1 MICARAFDDRL
12 GDYIIHEAAKKAY
25 KDTNAQ
31 ILVTTSTGEET
42 TGRGAYSSA
51 MMMKPDLC
59 IVVDVTF
66 SGDYPNAN
74 IENDVALG
82 KGGVICRGSVINRKL
97 NEMLVETA
105 KELNEPLQYEVWQG
119 RTGTD
124 GDTILKTNID
134 TPIVLFSIPLR
145 YMHSPVEVASKYDID
160 SMIKVLSSFLKKIN
174 KNIGLAPYKLEE

>member
-1 MICARAFDDRL
+1 M
-12 GDYIIHEAAKKAY
+12 
-25 KDTNAQ
+25 Q
-31 ILVTTSTGEET
+31 
-42 TGRGAYSSA
+42 
-51 MMMKPDLC
+51 
-59 IVVDVTF
+59 
-66 SGDYPNAN
+66 N